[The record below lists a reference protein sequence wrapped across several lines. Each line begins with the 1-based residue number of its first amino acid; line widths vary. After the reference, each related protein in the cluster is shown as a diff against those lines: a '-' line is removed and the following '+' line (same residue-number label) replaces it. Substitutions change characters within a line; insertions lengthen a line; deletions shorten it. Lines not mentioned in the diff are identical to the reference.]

1 MSACKYDWARIFTSC
16 QHHAFVTLWSIF
28 KILCKIFTNKIIFY
42 VFFCEGVIR
51 CGQQQIRKEE
61 GSGRGGTCGRDSA
74 TVPLQS
80 SVRGHS
86 DVNSNG
92 FHFDLIY
99 LNAELYIYIITISY
113 NILHEFFKFLSTNY
127 TLILFVAFLNQSFE

>member
-1 MSACKYDWARIFTSC
+1 MYIYVLVVLTSC
-16 QHHAFVTLWSIF
+16 QHVNMIGPEYSLVASTMHIVTLWSIF

-61 GSGRGGTCGRDSA
+61 GSGRGGTGGRDSA

-86 DVNSNG
+86 D
-92 FHFDLIY
+92 
-99 LNAELYIYIITISY
+99 
-113 NILHEFFKFLSTNY
+113 
-127 TLILFVAFLNQSFE
+127 